1 MTAAKMT
8 LEIKKEENRNL
19 QDDLLQWENILA
31 AVQEDVQALASSQG
45 LPTIEWSQLDGWVE

>member
-1 MTAAKMT
+1 MT

-31 AVQEDVQALASSQG
+31 AMQEDVQALASSQG